1 MGRRR
6 GREEARRGRTHLQG
20 AAQAGPPLQ
29 PGPGFGRRQRCRQG
43 QPDADP
49 GTLGGGRPQPTG
61 QLPPGAAPG
70 PRRGGHAGRHRHRNH
85 PVLRPRRLCR
95 RRRIRAWK
103 AGLRAVN
110 DLTQAAQNLNW
121 LITNFVD
128 RVPGVAHTVVVSA
141 DGLLLAV
148 SDGFPRDRADQ
159 LAAVA
164 SGLSS
169 LTQGAARI
177 FEGGA
182 VTQTVVEMVRGFL
195 FVMAIS
201 DGSAL
206 AVLASSDCDMGLIGY
221 EMALLVERA
230 GDVLTPALRAELQSS
245 LPR

>member
-1 MGRRR
+1 M
-6 GREEARRGRTHLQG
+6 
-20 AAQAGPPLQ
+20 
-29 PGPGFGRRQRCRQG
+29 
-43 QPDADP
+43 
-49 GTLGGGRPQPTG
+49 
-61 QLPPGAAPG
+61 
-70 PRRGGHAGRHRHRNH
+70 
-85 PVLRPRRLCR
+85 
-95 RRRIRAWK
+95 
-103 AGLRAVN
+103 
-110 DLTQAAQNLNW
+110 
-121 LITNFVD
+121 
-128 RVPGVAHTVVVSA
+128 
-141 DGLLLAV
+141 

-201 DGSAL
+201 DGSVL

-230 GDVLTPALRAELQSS
+230 GDVLTPQLRAELQNA